1 MWDLMEAEDFAR
13 PPRPVHHRIPN
24 FDGAEAAAARLAA
37 LPEFRAASLVKVNP
51 DTPQKPVRLAVLNS
65 GKRLLTPQPR
75 LRTGEVSR
83 RARARRGGVL
93 FQEDGG
99 WCACARWSSTHLD
112 ARAQSINRMQPL
124 TNHQTTY
131 QTTHQTNKKGFFSIL
146 DADALP
152 PGALQKAVTAAGVAE
167 FGAPVDL
174 EATRGLKVDLL
185 GAPPPR
191 CRAPSP
197 PCLFA
202 AALPLSPRLLSPLPS
217 PLSHSAPASPSPA
230 PPLHLDIKKN
240 SRRLQLRLAQ
250 RRALGQGR
258 GLC

>member
-1 MWDLMEAEDFAR
+1 MSFRGVGSAGSGKGDGGGQEETKTVLPSQQLEPR
-13 PPRPVHHRIPN
+13 PPFSTQPN
-24 FDGAEAAAARLAA
+24 
-37 LPEFRAASLVKVNP
+37 
-51 DTPQKPVRLAVLNS
+51 NS
-65 GKRLLTPQPR
+65 I
-75 LRTGEVSR
+75 
-83 RARARRGGVL
+83 A
-93 FQEDGG
+93 F
-99 WCACARWSSTHLD
+99 
-112 ARAQSINRMQPL
+112 
-124 TNHQTTY
+124 
-131 QTTHQTNKKGFFSIL
+131 KKGFFSIL

-240 SRRLQLRLAQ
+240 SRRLQLCLAQ